1 MINPKLNKRLLLL
14 SKDMYGSNFLYEPFL
29 TNQSEG
35 AMKGLPNKR
44 RNADY
49 INLIFAL
56 IKNECSFSEQ
66 FWTTYVFAT
75 IASTKLNSNLSIENI
90 CKLIEITQERFKK
103 TKSEEDEVLLLE
115 LLNFI
120 STNSLLANS
129 STYISSVN
137 EPGMLAQQII
147 DPKYFEETIAQG
159 RDLLMRAIFLI
170 YGIPNSKTSLE
181 LSQPTKN
188 ELQSL
193 KEIGLIENINLNY
206 LIDEGDYALSQAERN
221 HTQKEIDENDHLG
234 FLVETK
240 QELQI
245 FRNRMAYVRVNS
257 SGEYL
262 PEFDALWEYENNRNK
277 NKKNLINKLISKD
290 NPTLTGYEAY
300 EAIKGSIA
308 HILECLEARES
319 LSLWD
324 DAIEIN
330 KLKIVAGLDNIRSIK
345 NEITLGESILE
356 PIANNPEKVT
366 KESALKWLND
376 PKRRKAKFYS
386 FLEFT
391 TDASIE
397 NLKEIYETELS
408 S

>member
-35 AMKGLPNKR
+35 VMKGLPNKR
-44 RNADY
+44 RNVDY
-49 INLIFAL
+49 INLIFSL

-147 DPKYFEETIAQG
+147 DPKYFKETIAQG

-188 ELQSL
+188 
-193 KEIGLIENINLNY
+193 LN
-206 LIDEGDYALSQAERN
+206 
-221 HTQKEIDENDHLG
+221 
-234 FLVETK
+234 
-240 QELQI
+240 
-245 FRNRMAYVRVNS
+245 
-257 SGEYL
+257 
-262 PEFDALWEYENNRNK
+262 
-277 NKKNLINKLISKD
+277 
-290 NPTLTGYEAY
+290 
-300 EAIKGSIA
+300 
-308 HILECLEARES
+308 
-319 LSLWD
+319 
-324 DAIEIN
+324 IEI
-330 KLKIVAGLDNIRSIK
+330 
-345 NEITLGESILE
+345 ILSG
-356 PIANNPEKVT
+356 K
-366 KESALKWLND
+366 
-376 PKRRKAKFYS
+376 
-386 FLEFT
+386 
-391 TDASIE
+391 
-397 NLKEIYETELS
+397 
-408 S
+408 